1 MGREAGLSVEGT
13 VIRITGEGREK
24 ALSGWQSHK
33 TADTERVNHGSRG
46 KRLPGRRLSGRLYLD
61 LHQ

>member
-33 TADTERVNHGSRG
+33 TAETERVSHGCRG
-46 KRLPGRRLSGRLYLD
+46 KRPLGRRLSGRLYLD

>member
-1 MGREAGLSVEGT
+1 MEGT

-33 TADTERVNHGSRG
+33 TAETERVNHGSRG
-46 KRLPGRRLSGRLYLD
+46 KRPPGRRLSGRLYLD